1 METFNILSRR
11 AFLDRSVKIG
21 LGVALA
27 TLADIP
33 LIMKRALAEGTIG
46 LNGKKLL
53 FIFLRG
59 ANDSLNS
66 VIPIQDSAYN
76 ADIYPTTGT
85 VIRPNIAI
93 PKDTLNAIDYSASGP
108 CFDAT
113 QYSLDTSGLLVS
125 RAAADATFSYNK
137 AITLGNG
144 FAALHPSLKFLA
156 PVYNAGDLALV
167 HRVAY
172 PNQSRSHFDSQ
183 NYWESA
189 APNNKLVTEGIFY
202 RTIIQSGLAHTAP
215 LTGVSIQSALPYSLR
230 GSAAAMTNL
239 VDPTRYNLLGIP
251 NTTAGN
257 YKADKAIYASDQFP
271 FPTKL
276 DRELLNLQYKNLTD
290 TLGIFAGL
298 VPELSKTFLDDV
310 NTDGDTAP
318 YNLFPTT
325 NAQNGGYALHG
336 NDVNKYVVDT
346 GAYNSSGT
354 GFMNNLKAAALVLN
368 KTDAIIAGTEFSG
381 FDTHQTQGGLT
392 GTHPNLQR
400 RIGWAMYALRKYFL
414 NNADK
419 CTWDNLVVVTLSEFG
434 RTTVQNGS
442 AGTDHAEAGVMFIA
456 GGAANGYNKG
466 APHAGVFGCSDADSY
481 NGQSIPWVPGL
492 SGSMFGASGRYL
504 KRAVDYRS
512 VLGKLIRDH
521 LGATQNQLNQ
531 IIPGYADAG
540 EHLAAG
546 GTSSVDGV
554 PIFGEPPIV

>member
-1 METFNILSRR
+1 MRR
-11 AFLDRSVKIG
+11 
-21 LGVALA
+21 
-27 TLADIP
+27 
-33 LIMKRALAEGTIG
+33 GTRWI
-46 LNGKKLL
+46 
-53 FIFLRG
+53 RM
-59 ANDSLNS
+59 
-66 VIPIQDSAYN
+66 VCWSA
-76 ADIYPTTGT
+76 G
-85 VIRPNIAI
+85 
-93 PKDTLNAIDYSASGP
+93 
-108 CFDAT
+108 
-113 QYSLDTSGLLVS
+113 
-125 RAAADATFSYNK
+125 AAADATFSYNK

-189 APNNKLVTEGIFY
+189 APNNKLVTDGIFY
-202 RTIIQSGLAHTAP
+202 RTIIQSGLANTSP
-215 LTGVSIQSALPYSLR
+215 LTGVSIQSGLPYSLR
-230 GSAAAMTNL
+230 GSGAAMTNL
-239 VDPTRYNLLGIP
+239 VDPTRYNLLGVP
-251 NTTAGN
+251 NNSAAN

-271 FPTKL
+271 FPAKL

-298 VPELSKTFLDDV
+298 IGELGKTFWDDV

-336 NDVNKYVVDT
+336 NDANKYVVDT

-381 FDTHQTQGGLT
+381 FDTHQTQGGIT

-414 NNADK
+414 INADK
-419 CTWDNLVVVTLSEFG
+419 CTWNNLVVVTLSEFG

-442 AGTDHAEAGVMFIA
+442 AGTDHAEAGAMFIA
-456 GGAANGYNKG
+456 GGAVNGYNKG
-466 APHAGVFGCSDADSY
+466 APHPGVFGCSDTDSY
-481 NGQSIPWVPGL
+481 NGQSIPWVPGSKRL
-492 SGSMFGASGRYL
+492 HVRRQWQVFETGCGLPFSARQTDPRPPGRDAEPVEPDHPGLYRDWRTPRWGRHFLRRWGPDLWRAANRVRGPSFRRRGLYPVVSGSGIW
-504 KRAVDYRS
+504 VDLGS
-512 VLGKLIRDH
+512 TLAGKPVLVCWGH
-521 LGATQNQLNQ
+521 
-531 IIPGYADAG
+531 
-540 EHLAAG
+540 
-546 GTSSVDGV
+546 
-554 PIFGEPPIV
+554 